1 MQAKA
6 SALIAILQDALH
18 RVDED
23 SKLHADDPA
32 VLELRNSIIRGIVE
46 LQRVQSSS
54 DSDHSQAA

>member
-6 SALIAILQDALH
+6 SVLIAILQDALH

-23 SKLHADDPA
+23 CKLCADDPA

-46 LQRVQSSS
+46 LQRLQASSGNRE
-54 DSDHSQAA
+54 AA

>member
-1 MQAKA
+1 MQDKA

-32 VLELRNSIIRGIVE
+32 ALELRNAIIRGIVE
-46 LQRVQSSS
+46 LQRLEVSSGS
-54 DSDHSQAA
+54 LEAA